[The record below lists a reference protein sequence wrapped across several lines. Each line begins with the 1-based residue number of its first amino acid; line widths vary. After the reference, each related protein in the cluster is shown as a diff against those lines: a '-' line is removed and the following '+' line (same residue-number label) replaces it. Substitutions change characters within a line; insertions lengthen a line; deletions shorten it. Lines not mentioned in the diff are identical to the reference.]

1 MWQLIHKAIVSHRYF
16 SELNFSNS
24 VVVLSIEL
32 LLCDT
37 GWFSSW
43 EGFVFFLFVKV
54 YFLVFISTLAIF

>member
-1 MWQLIHKAIVSHRYF
+1 MWQLIHKAVVSHRYF

-37 GWFSSW
+37 GWFSGR
-43 EGFVFFLFVKV
+43 EGFVLFI
-54 YFLVFISTLAIF
+54 Y